1 MDIRKGTEVVNNG
14 VDDNPLHE
22 REKGEGAGKLVG
34 HGSGIA
40 AKEINSRG
48 RPPYCAMGGMSRPR
62 DRERESIAEFK
73 VSEFVQ
79 YMTQTAT
86 TVVST
91 TDCSRSKGV
100 ATICLLWQPLPWSTS
115 SKGPEGPPCWRARSS
130 GMIQASFCDKALRVS
145 VGHNTIG
152 TFRLVPPSQYVKPDA
167 RQRIQTW
174 FSTHCR

>member
-1 MDIRKGTEVVNNG
+1 MTIHCMK
-14 VDDNPLHE
+14 
-22 REKGEGAGKLVG
+22 EKKRGRRQVSGPWFGNRGK
-34 HGSGIA
+34 
-40 AKEINSRG
+40 KINSQG

-130 GMIQASFCDKALRVS
+130 GMIQASLCGKALRVS